1 MSVGQL
7 NFDRSVKLNLV
18 SESGCRVET
27 EIQDQPNWSGGIV
40 SVAHVWNQMSV
51 VRTEFEFEFLDI
63 RRDCK
68 FDSNFLL
75 FCINE
80 TNYNL

>member
-7 NFDRSVKLNLV
+7 NFDRSVELNLV

-51 VRTEFEFEFLDI
+51 VRTEFLDI